1 MFQMSVKDASLYFQD
16 FELWD
21 DVGLNIPKPPDL
33 LQLYRNCGTP
43 LPSPRDTVDV
53 AVGVDFGDFPGNCI
67 AQDPPKKPDLSQ
79 QVCMSVPLCMFMV
92 IQEGKTLGISTFPPR
107 WTSSSTSLITSVFS
121 KLSSKFLNRDAQYYW
136 RYWYQLIVA

>member
-1 MFQMSVKDASLYFQD
+1 MISQTLSLFGVIQIHAFNFSFQD

-43 LPSPRDTVDV
+43 LPSPRDTADV
-53 AVGVDFGDFPGNCI
+53 SVGVDFGDLLGNCN

-79 QVCMSVPLCMFMV
+79 QVCVAVFINAAAACIPTAKCG
-92 IQEGKTLGISTFPPR
+92 IYTRLGLRSADF
-107 WTSSSTSLITSVFS
+107 
-121 KLSSKFLNRDAQYYW
+121 
-136 RYWYQLIVA
+136 